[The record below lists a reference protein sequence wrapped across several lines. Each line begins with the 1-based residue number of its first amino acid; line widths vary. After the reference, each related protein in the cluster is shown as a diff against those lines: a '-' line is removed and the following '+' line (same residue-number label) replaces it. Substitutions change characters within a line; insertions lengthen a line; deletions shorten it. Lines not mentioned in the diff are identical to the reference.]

1 MLDRDAKS
9 KTANRM
15 DVGYVPIERI
25 DNMAGALF
33 GDSTVQRKYLVKLSF
48 IITAARPADIG
59 QVNIIGNAEV
69 LKRAE
74 QLAFDRLR
82 QSNFRCNAAIKVVQ
96 NVFPIHTFRRCGQ
109 TQ

>member
-1 MLDRDAKS
+1 MLNRDAKP
-9 KTANRM
+9 KTANLI
-15 DVGYVPIERI
+15 DVGYIPIERI

-33 GDSTVQRKYLVKLSF
+33 GDSTVQRKHVVKLSF

-59 QVNIIGNAEV
+59 QVNIIGNTEI

-82 QSNFRCNAAIKVVQ
+82 QSDFRCNAAVEVIQ
-96 NVFPIHTFRRCGQ
+96 NVSAVHAFRRCGQ

>member
-15 DVGYVPIERI
+15 DV
-25 DNMAGALF
+25 AGALF

-48 IITAARPADIG
+48 IITAARPANIG
-59 QVNIIGNAEV
+59 QVNIIGNAEI
-69 LKRAE
+69 LKWAE
-74 QLAFDRLR
+74 QLALDRLR
-82 QSNFRCNAAIKVVQ
+82 QSDFRCNAAIKVIQ
-96 NVFPIHTFRRCGQ
+96 NIFSIHAFRRCGQ

>member
-1 MLDRDAKS
+1 MFDRDAES
-9 KTANRM
+9 ETANRI

-48 IITAARPADIG
+48 IITAARPANIG
-59 QVNIIGNAEV
+59 QVNIIGNAEI
-69 LKRAE
+69 LKWAE
-74 QLAFDRLR
+74 QLALDRLR
-82 QSNFRCNAAIKVVQ
+82 QSDFRCNAAVEVIQ
-96 NVFPIHTFRRCGQ
+96 NVFSIHAFRRCSQ